1 MKKMKKMKK
10 LSFRIKT
17 AIICLSFVFS
27 LFQTIQAQ
35 AVKESTEQKNERM
48 QWWKEARYG
57 MFIHWGIYA
66 VPAGIW
72 KGKPMSKN
80 FDGAWIMRDQKISKA
95 DYAKFASE
103 FNPIQFNANEL
114 VKFAKSVGMKYIV
127 ITAKHH
133 DGFAMFKSANPF
145 NVVDATPFKRDVIQ
159 EMVTA
164 CKNNNIKLGIYY
176 SQAQDWNNGGANYG
190 NSKFWD
196 PLQEHNFDNYVDSVV
211 VPQVKEL
218 FTNYGPISVIWWD
231 TPTNMSKERA
241 ARIQTLLSLQPGI
254 IENNRLGGSI
264 GGDFSTPEQFIP
276 AKGDNSYWES
286 CLTTSGT
293 NSWGYKVTDKV
304 WKSPKFLTRSLIE
317 TVSKGG
323 NMLLNVGPTAL
334 GTIPVDLKDTLQQIG
349 NWLKINGE
357 SIYGSDA
364 GPFDYL
370 NFGCSTQKGSKLY
383 LQIMNWPSDNILK
396 VPVKNEVLKAYYLAD
411 PKKNISFKTI
421 AEGKYIEMKLLAKMT
436 DPISTVVVLEVKGTP
451 TSSIL
456 NPIPSLDKKAT
467 TSSFED
473 EAHNPDKA
481 FDSKNVSVWKA
492 SKDDKTGWLMVDL
505 TIPTSIGYITM
516 NEYGSAV
523 KKFSVEYNDGES
535 WKKLVEGTTIGGS
548 YQYAFKPLMM
558 KMLRI
563 NFIESS
569 KEPQFKDI
577 RLYFAE

>member
-1 MKKMKKMKK
+1 MKKSVFK
-10 LSFRIKT
+10 IQT
-17 AIICLSFVFS
+17 AIICLSVLFS
-27 LFQTIQAQ
+27 LVQTIQAQ
-35 AVKESTEQKNERM
+35 AVKESPEQKKERM

-72 KGKPMSKN
+72 NGKPMSKN

-103 FNPIQFNANEL
+103 FNPLQFNANEL
-114 VKFAKSVGMKYIV
+114 VKFAKNVGMKYIV

-145 NVVDATPFKRDVIQ
+145 NVVDATPFKRDVIR

-164 CKNNNIKLGIYY
+164 CKNNNIKLGLYY

-190 NSKFWD
+190 NSAFWD
-196 PLQEHNFDNYVDSVV
+196 PLQERNFDNYVDSIV

-218 FTNYGPISVIWWD
+218 FTNYGSISVIWWD
-231 TPTNMSKERA
+231 TPTNMTKERA
-241 ARIQTLLSLQPGI
+241 ARIQSLLSLQPGI
-254 IENNRLGGSI
+254 IENNRLGGSV

-276 AKGDNSYWES
+276 TKGDNSYWES

-293 NSWGYKVTDKV
+293 NTWGYKITDKV

-323 NMLLNVGPTAL
+323 NMLLNVGPTAM
-334 GTIPVDLKDTLQQIG
+334 GIIPADLKDTLQQIG

-357 SIYGSDA
+357 SIYGTDA

-370 NFGCSTQKGSKLY
+370 NFGGATQKGSKLY
-383 LQIMNWPSDNILK
+383 LQVMNWPSDNILK
-396 VPVKNEVLKAYYLAD
+396 VPVKNEVLKAYYLAN
-411 PKKNISFKTI
+411 PKKNISFKTT
-421 AEGKYIEMKLLAKMT
+421 ANNNYLEMKLLPKMA
-436 DPISTVVVLEVKGTP
+436 DSISTVVVLEVKGTP
-451 TSSIL
+451 ASSIL

-467 TSSFED
+467 ASSFED
-473 EAHNPDKA
+473 DAHNPDKA
-481 FDSKNVSVWKA
+481 FDSKNGSFWKA
-492 SKDDKTGWLMVDL
+492 AKDDKTGWLMVNL
-505 TIPTSIGYITM
+505 NTPTSIGYITM
-516 NEYGSAV
+516 SESGSVV

-535 WKKLVEGTTIGGS
+535 WKKLFEGTTIGGA
-548 YQYAFKPLMM
+548 YKYAFKPLMM

-569 KEPQFKDI
+569 KEPQFKDV